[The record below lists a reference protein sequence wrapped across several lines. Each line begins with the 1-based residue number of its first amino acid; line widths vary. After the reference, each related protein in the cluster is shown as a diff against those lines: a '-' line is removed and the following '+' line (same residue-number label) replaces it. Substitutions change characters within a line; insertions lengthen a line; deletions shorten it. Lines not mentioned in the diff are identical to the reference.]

1 MGGFFKKQT
10 RGKKIQKKARKPG
23 MVIVMTNE
31 VKTPFLLLKVACA
44 HFIAISGETQ
54 PLSKL
59 GC

>member
-1 MGGFFKKQT
+1 
-10 RGKKIQKKARKPG
+10 

-31 VKTPFLLLKVACA
+31 VKTPFLLLKVADV
-44 HFIAISGETQ
+44 HFIAIPGETQ